1 MAEEKKLDRREFVKC
16 SCAAGGGLLLAT
28 PMNALGLAASRVNFN
43 ASLIGGMKE
52 TQEVV
57 DYCADHKI
65 LPKIQIIR
73 AEQINAA
80 WESVVNK
87 DARYRYVI
95 DAATF

>member
-1 MAEEKKLDRREFVKC
+1 M
-16 SCAAGGGLLLAT
+16 S
-28 PMNALGLAASRVNFN
+28 ALGLAASRVNFN